1 MPAEKLPTTEIAKR
15 LQELDGWILADDAL
29 SINKTFKFG
38 NFVEAF
44 GFMAECAIHAEKLDH
59 HPEWSNVYKTVE
71 VKLTTHS
78 AGGLTELDFNLAKK
92 MEKAA
97 KH

>member
-15 LQELDGWILADDAL
+15 LQELDGWILSDDAL

-38 NFVEAF
+38 NFIEAF
-44 GFMAECAIHAEKLDH
+44 GFMTECAIHAEKLGH

-71 VKLTTHS
+71 VKLTTHD
-78 AGGLTELDFNLAKK
+78 ANGLTDLDFSMAKK

>member
-1 MPAEKLPTTEIAKR
+1 MAAEKLPTEIANR
-15 LQELDGWILADDAL
+15 LQELDGWVLSDDTL
-29 SINKTFKFG
+29 SISKTFEFG
-38 NFVEAF
+38 NFVQAF
-44 GFMAECAIHAEKLDH
+44 GFMTQCAIHAEKLGH

-71 VKLTTHS
+71 VKLTTHD
-78 AGGLTELDFNLAKK
+78 ANGLTELDFSLARR

>member
-1 MPAEKLPTTEIAKR
+1 MAAEKLPTTEIAKR
-15 LQELDGWILADDAL
+15 LQELDGWILSDDAL

-44 GFMAECAIHAEKLDH
+44 GFMTECAIQAEKLDH

-78 AGGLTELDFNLAKK
+78 AKGLTELDFNLAKK

>member
-1 MPAEKLPTTEIAKR
+1 MAAEKLPTTEIAKR
-15 LQELDGWILADDAL
+15 LQELDGWILSDDGL
-29 SINKTFKFG
+29 YINKTFKFA
-38 NFVEAF
+38 NFVQAF
-44 GFMAECAIHAEKLDH
+44 GFMTQCAIHAEKLGH

-71 VKLTTHS
+71 VKLTTHD
-78 AGGLTELDFNLAKK
+78 AGGLTELDFNLAKR